1 MHATSVQL
9 ATRFGPFSCAVDAD
23 GAVLGTTFGP
33 LTALRSRLP
42 AGVELTADSTP
53 ASELVAQLE
62 EYFSGTR
69 RAFTAPIAARGTPFQ
84 EEVWAAL
91 RRIPWGETRTY
102 GELAALIGKPG
113 AARAVGR
120 ANATNPV
127 CVLVPCHRVIGA
139 GGQLTGFAFGPE
151 IKRQLL
157 ALEGVSL
164 A

>member
-1 MHATSVQL
+1 MHATLVQL
-9 ATRFGPFSCAVDAD
+9 ATRFGPFACAVDAD

-42 AGVELTADSTP
+42 EGLELSADPAPAAGVVT
-53 ASELVAQLE
+53 QLE
-62 EYFSGTR
+62 EYFAGTR
-69 RAFTAPIAARGTPFQ
+69 KAFTVPIGARGTPFQ
-84 EEVWAAL
+84 EKVWAAL

-151 IKRQLL
+151 LKRQLL
-157 ALEGVSL
+157 SLEGVNVT
-164 A
+164 